1 MPDLIRR
8 RPEPLVLAAIV
19 LALPLLP
26 KGLPLGIVAL
36 GLASGATLALHALG
50 VVLVHR
56 SQRFFSFAQV
66 QIGAVAA
73 TLFTTLVNAR
83 PLIRLT
89 SSVCPPCVERVTPAV
104 RNANYVAAV
113 VLSLAAAALIGW
125 LVHAGILRRLGQ
137 TARLVLTVATIF
149 VVQLLGGLQSAIVR
163 YLTTDTQRVGGVAL
177 KAAPPPVSASVSA
190 GPAVLRLPEL
200 AAIAAAV
207 LAVVLAG
214 LWLRRTAAGTAVRA
228 SSDNGAR
235 AQMLGVDVAAVHGRV
250 WAVAGLLSGVAG
262 VLGAMAVG
270 SAGGLTGGSVGLL
283 VRILAVAVVAR
294 MTSLPLAAAAA
305 AVLGVVDGAV
315 RWSLGTGLPVDGAL
329 VVVIAGLLLLHTRE
343 ATRSDEAGADWP
355 AAREPRAV
363 PAVLRAIPSVRSATR
378 TGAALLAVVVVGLPF
393 VLSPS
398 QTDAVAV
405 AALYAIIGLSLLILT
420 GWSGQVSLGQ
430 LAFAAVGGWVAA
442 STGWPLLLA
451 LPAGAVAGGLV
462 AVVVGLP
469 ALRLRGLYLAV
480 STLAFGLATSAVL
493 LDPRYLGGRLKPIED
508 QSLLGLDL
516 GEARPA
522 YYVATGALVL
532 AALAVRGLRRSRTGR
547 VLIAARDNEP
557 AAQAMG
563 IDLVRARLVAFAASG
578 VLAAGAGVLFAAQ
591 QGGVQAESFGPERG
605 IVLFTFTVIGGL
617 GSLAGPLV
625 GFAWYALLALT
636 SSTPVLR
643 DLATGGGGLLLLL
656 LLPGGLAQGLFALR
670 DTALAR
676 VARRRRLAVPGFAP
690 DAGAEQAP
698 ITPSPPIP
706 HRYAL
711 DGQWAL
717 AEEPVRG

>member
-1 MPDLIRR
+1 MSDLIRR
-8 RPEPLVLAAIV
+8 RPEPFVLVAVL

-26 KGLPLGIVAL
+26 KDLPLGIVAL
-36 GLASGATLALHALG
+36 GLASGASLALHSLG
-50 VVLVHR
+50 VVLIHR

-73 TLFTTLVNAR
+73 TIFTTLVNAR

-89 SSVCPPCVERVTPAV
+89 NSVCPPCVERLTPTV
-104 RNANYVAAV
+104 RNANYIAAI
-113 VLSLAAAALIGW
+113 VLSLAAAALLGW
-125 LVHAGILRRLGQ
+125 LVHAGILRRLGN

-149 VVQLLGGLQSAIVR
+149 VVQLLGGLQSATVR
-163 YLTTDTQRVGGVAL
+163 YLTTETQRVGGVAL
-177 KAAPPPVSASVSA
+177 KAAPPPVTASVTI

-200 AAIAAAV
+200 AAVAAAA
-207 LAVVLAG
+207 LAVLLAG

-228 SSDNGAR
+228 SSANGPR
-235 AQMLGVDVAAVHGRV
+235 AQMLGVDVAAVQGRV

-270 SAGGLTGGSVGLL
+270 SAGGLTGGSVGVL

-294 MTSLPLAAAAA
+294 MTSLPITAAAA
-305 AVLGVVDGAV
+305 AVLGIVDGAV
-315 RWSLGTGLPVDGAL
+315 RWSLGTGLPVDGGL
-329 VVVIAGLLLLHTRE
+329 VLVIAALLLLQR
-343 ATRSDEAGADWP
+343 AGGVRSDEAAADWP

-378 TGAALLAVVVVGLPF
+378 MGAAALAMLVLGLPY

-451 LPAGAVAGGLV
+451 LPAGALVGGAV
-462 AVVVGLP
+462 AVLVGLP

-480 STLAFGLATSAVL
+480 STLAFGLAASAIL
-493 LDPRYLGGRLKPIED
+493 LDPRYLGGRLHPIKD
-508 QSLLGLDL
+508 QSVLGLDL
-516 GEARPA
+516 GQARPA

-532 AALAVRGLRRSRTGR
+532 AALAVRGLRNSRTGR

-563 IDLVRARLVAFAASG
+563 IDLVRARLIAFAASG
-578 VLAAGAGVLFAAQ
+578 VLAAAAGVLFAYQ
-591 QGGVQAESFGPERG
+591 QGGVQAESFGPEQG

-625 GFAWYALLALT
+625 GFTWYALLALT

-656 LLPGGLAQGLFALR
+656 LLPGGLAQGLYALR
-670 DTALAR
+670 DAALQR
-676 VARRRRLAVPGFAP
+676 VARRRRLTVPGFAP
-690 DAGAEQAP
+690 DAGDEQVP
-698 ITPSPPIP
+698 IAPSPPIP
-706 HRYAL
+706 RRYAL

-717 AEEPVRG
+717 AEEPVGG